1 MHQLI
6 EELERE
12 ARNRSRTL
20 ENQGRLTGGFTTHF
34 YPLTHAEQ
42 RELERLK
49 AAMLLATD
57 AATYVD
63 LANGQPIPRHRL
75 NADYLHLLER
85 WERAA

>member
-12 ARNRSRTL
+12 ARDRSRAL
-20 ENQGRLTGGFTTHF
+20 ENDGRLTGGFTSFF

-63 LANGQPIPRHRL
+63 LARSRPVPRHRL
-75 NADYLHLLER
+75 NTDYLHLLER
-85 WERAA
+85 WAA

>member
-12 ARNRSRTL
+12 ARARSREL
-20 ENQGRLTGGFTTHF
+20 ENQGRLSAGFTDHY
-34 YPLTHAEQ
+34 YPLTESEQ

-63 LANGQPIPRHRL
+63 LANGKQVPRHRL
-75 NADYLHLLER
+75 NPAYLHLLER
-85 WERAA
+85 WAA

>member
-1 MHQLI
+1 MHNLI

-12 ARNRSRTL
+12 ARARARTL
-20 ENQGRLTGGFTTHF
+20 ENQGRLTVGFTSFF

-63 LANGQPIPRHRL
+63 LARGLPVPRHRL
-75 NADYLHLLER
+75 NGDYLHLLER
-85 WERAA
+85 WAA